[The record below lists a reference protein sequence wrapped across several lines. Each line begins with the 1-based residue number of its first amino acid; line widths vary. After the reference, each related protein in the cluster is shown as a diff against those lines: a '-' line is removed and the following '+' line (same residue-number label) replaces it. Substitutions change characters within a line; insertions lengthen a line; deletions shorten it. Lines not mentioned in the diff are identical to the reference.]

1 MSVLSM
7 EPTNKKTTRK
17 GCFLNIST
25 FNLTSESINHLYLII
40 FKVFNQLSNFYCLTI
55 AYIYHL
61 FSIFVFFMAM
71 ATFVILMCH
80 KNMHFTLKALTMK

>member
-55 AYIYHL
+55 YHL
-61 FSIFVFFMAM
+61 FSIYVFYMTM